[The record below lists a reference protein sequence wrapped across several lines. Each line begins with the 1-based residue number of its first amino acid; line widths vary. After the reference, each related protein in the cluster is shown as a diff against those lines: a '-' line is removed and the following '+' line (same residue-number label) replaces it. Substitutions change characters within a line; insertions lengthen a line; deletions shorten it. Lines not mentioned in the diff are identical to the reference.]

1 MGAAKP
7 SRPGKRWRRWLLALL
22 LAVLVWLAAV
32 AAAIWTYADKR
43 DPGPADAAVVLG
55 AAVTQQQP
63 SPVYAARIDH
73 AIDLYKAGTVP
84 VLVFTGGTGAGDAI
98 SEAQAGVNY
107 ALARGVPASA
117 MRSETSSQTTLQN
130 LQQAQPLLNALGAKR
145 VLLVSDPL
153 YMRRAVV
160 LARQL
165 GINAHPSP
173 TPSSRYVSLGSRLGF
188 LARETWFY
196 AWQLLGVKA

>member
-1 MGAAKP
+1 
-7 SRPGKRWRRWLLALL
+7 
-22 LAVLVWLAAV
+22 
-32 AAAIWTYADKR
+32 
-43 DPGPADAAVVLG
+43 
-55 AAVTQQQP
+55 
-63 SPVYAARIDH
+63 
-73 AIDLYKAGTVP
+73 
-84 VLVFTGGTGAGDAI
+84 
-98 SEAQAGVNY
+98 
-107 ALARGVPASA
+107 

-130 LQQAQPLLNALGAKR
+130 LQQAQPLLNSLGAKR

-153 YMRRAVV
+153 HMRRAVV